1 MLTIKK
7 VNDELRAITSQYIE
21 LVKGQ
26 GYYYFVYDDGRRYS
40 TASVYVNSLNQ
51 LSLDTWLYE
60 ARCFYATIQAIK

>member
-7 VNDELRAITSQYIE
+7 FNNELRAITSQYIE
-21 LVKGQ
+21 LVNGQ

-40 TASVYVNSLNQ
+40 TASVYVNTLNQ